1 MYSIE
6 TPPIKSGNTYFF
18 NTDSGMRYEVKFGR
32 KKENALCATLV
43 FGVVNNDEIDEY
55 ALTNRGEVWQV
66 MNTIVEIGRVF
77 MSEHPAICYYEI
89 YALEKE
95 DESENE
101 TSSRMNL
108 YFRFIPRLFNE
119 SWKLFVL
126 NNKAIVLKKE
136 VEHLYASVIA
146 DELGG
151 TKETVS
157 KEDKQVTAFG
167 FNRLLSFIDKR
178 RMN

>member
-18 NTDSGMRYEVKFGR
+18 NTDSGMRYEVRFGR

-43 FGVVNNDEIDEY
+43 FGVVNCDDADEY
-55 ALTNRGEVWQV
+55 SLTNRGEVWQV

-95 DESENE
+95 DESEFE

-108 YFRFIPRLFNE
+108 YFRFIPRLFNDN
-119 SWKLFVL
+119 WKLFVL
-126 NNKAIVLKKE
+126 NNKAIVLKKD

-146 DELGG
+146 DELSP
-151 TKETVS
+151 KETIS
-157 KEDKQVTAFG
+157 KEEKEVSPFSL
-167 FNRLLSFIDKR
+167 NRLLSFIDR
-178 RMN
+178 RTMN

>member
-6 TPPIKSGNTYFF
+6 APLIKSGNTYYF
-18 NTDSGMRYEVKFGR
+18 NTDSGIRYEVRFGR
-32 KKENALCATLV
+32 KRENALCATLV
-43 FGVVNNDEIDEY
+43 FGVVNLEDADEY
-55 ALTNRGEVWQV
+55 ALTNKGEVWQV

-89 YALEKE
+89 YALEKD

-108 YFRFIPRLFNE
+108 YARFIPRLFNGD
-119 SWKLFVL
+119 WKLFVF
-126 NNKAIVLKKE
+126 NNKAIVVKKE
-136 VEHLYASVIA
+136 VENLYAEIIA
-146 DELGG
+146 DELGP
-151 TKETVS
+151 KETISKNEREVS
-157 KEDKQVTAFG
+157 SFSLT
-167 FNRLLSFIDKR
+167 RLLSFIDRR

>member
-6 TPPIKSGNTYFF
+6 APAIKSGNTYFF
-18 NTDSGMRYEVKFGR
+18 NTDSGMRYEVRFGR

-43 FGVVNNDEIDEY
+43 FGVINCDDSDEY
-55 ALTNRGEVWQV
+55 GLTNRGEVWQV

-95 DESENE
+95 DEDENE
-101 TSSRMNL
+101 TSSRMHL
-108 YFRFIPRLFNE
+108 YTRFIPRLFNE
-119 SWKLFVL
+119 NWKLFVL
-126 NNKAIVLKKE
+126 NNKAIVVKKE

-146 DELGG
+146 DELSL
-151 TKETVS
+151 KETIS
-157 KEDKQVTAFG
+157 NEKSEPNSFSI
-167 FNRLLSFIDKR
+167 NRLLSFIDRR

>member
-6 TPPIKSGNTYFF
+6 TPPIKSGNTYYF

-43 FGVVNNDEIDEY
+43 FGVVNCEDADEY

-77 MSEHPAICYYEI
+77 MIEHPAICYYEI
-89 YALEKE
+89 YALERE
-95 DESENE
+95 DESESE

-119 SWKLFVL
+119 TWKLFVL

-136 VEHLYASVIA
+136 VEHLYAAIIA

-151 TKETVS
+151 TKEIVS
-157 KEDKQVTAFG
+157 KEEKAVNSFSV
-167 FNRLLSFIDKR
+167 NRLLSFIDRR

>member
-32 KKENALCATLV
+32 KKENILCATLV
-43 FGVVNNDEIDEY
+43 FGVVNCEETDEY
-55 ALTNRGEVWQV
+55 GLTNRGEVWQV

-95 DESENE
+95 GESEDQ

-119 SWKLFVL
+119 SWKLFVF

-146 DELGG
+146 DELSP
-151 TKETVS
+151 KETIS
-157 KEDKQVTAFG
+157 KEEKEVSSFSL
-167 FNRLLSFIDKR
+167 NRLLSFIDRR

>member
-6 TPPIKSGNTYFF
+6 APPIKSGNTYYF
-18 NTDSGMRYEVKFGR
+18 NTDSGIRYEVKFGR

-43 FGVVNNDEIDEY
+43 FGVVNCEDADEY
-55 ALTNRGEVWQV
+55 GLTNRGEVWQV
-66 MNTIVEIGRVF
+66 MNTIVEIGKVF

-95 DESENE
+95 DEDENE

-108 YFRFIPRLFNE
+108 YTRFIPRLFNV

-136 VEHLYASVIA
+136 VEHLYAAIIA

-151 TKETVS
+151 TKEIVS
-157 KEDKQVTAFG
+157 KEEKEVSSLSL
-167 FNRLLSFIDKR
+167 NRLLSFIDRR

>member
-6 TPPIKSGNTYFF
+6 TPSIKSGNTYFF
-18 NTDSGMRYEVKFGR
+18 NTDSGMRYEVRFGR

-43 FGVVNNDEIDEY
+43 FGVVNCEDSDEY

-95 DESENE
+95 DECEDQ

-108 YFRFIPRLFNE
+108 YFRFIPRLFDDN
-119 SWKLFVL
+119 WKLFVF
-126 NNKAIVLKKE
+126 NNKAIVLKKD
-136 VEHLYASVIA
+136 VEYLYASIIA
-146 DELGG
+146 DELSP
-151 TKETVS
+151 KETVS
-157 KEDKQVTAFG
+157 KEEKEVSSFSM
-167 FNRLLSFIDKR
+167 NRLLSFIDRR